1 MVSDLQKIQGC
12 IFFLEKETI
21 PERPSK
27 IWKLFRKGI
36 FTILFKPNSE
46 LHVVDFTHTVV
57 LRTNGTG
64 AVFHANTLRHK
75 NIINMMTNSQFS
87 NQLLAL
93 M

>member
-1 MVSDLQKIQGC
+1 MEGQGC

-57 LRTNGTG
+57 LRTNGTS
-64 AVFHANTLRHK
+64 AVFSYKISIAVRVQNYQ
-75 NIINMMTNSQFS
+75 NIMINSQFFP
-87 NQLLAL
+87 QLLVL

>member
-1 MVSDLQKIQGC
+1 MQIMDLWTMLYHPAKVPAMCFSLSLNQGC

-57 LRTNGTG
+57 LRTNGTS
-64 AVFHANTLRHK
+64 A
-75 NIINMMTNSQFS
+75 IFS
-87 NQLLAL
+87 CKYP
-93 M
+93 